1 MQTYADLKKGSSNGP
16 VIVPR
21 DSTNSQLFQIQR
33 AGGHFA
39 NLDAEELEII
49 KQWIDAG
56 APEK

>member
-1 MQTYADLKKGSSNGP
+1 LTTYADLMKGGANGT
-16 VIVPR
+16 VIVPG
-21 DSTNSQLFQIQR
+21 DSGNSVLFQVQS

-39 NLDAEELEII
+39 NLASEELEII